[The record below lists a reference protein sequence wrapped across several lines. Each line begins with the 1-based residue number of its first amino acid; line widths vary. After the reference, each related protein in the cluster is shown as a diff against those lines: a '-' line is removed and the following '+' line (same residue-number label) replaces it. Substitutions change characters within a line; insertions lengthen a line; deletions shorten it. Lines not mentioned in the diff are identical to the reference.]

1 MPYNAKYKKRKI
13 MGHRIT
19 QRIHEC
25 SQCSKIPEDG
35 EYMWYMGD
43 EIWCEECCDK
53 EEDEDEENDE

>member
-1 MPYNAKYKKRKI
+1 

-25 SQCSKIPEDG
+25 SQCGKIPEDG
-35 EYMWYMGD
+35 EYLWYMGD

-53 EEDEDEENDE
+53 EEEDDKEDCE